1 MSFELAQHAMSRDP
15 ILIALAQN
23 GPFRLQ
29 CDKATIWSVD
39 GLSQHVVAE
48 AGPLSALCSP
58 QQPSSHATSLNQL
71 IKESLHVFTAATTPT
86 DDTSDTIV
94 NHTRHVIRDVSS
106 RESLKFTSSVVTSY
120 AAVPIL
126 GACGQLLGCYC
137 VTDKDIRDDFSAE
150 QTYTVLDDVAC
161 AISQYL
167 GQQATASSRPRGRC
181 DRQTPILND
190 ASSLSPDSSE
200 RSLFTGS
207 SCDDTTPLTTPNEAP
222 EFTFDLPMPAKPD
235 HPSTP
240 TTFPLSSSS
249 NATEGVPTTVGQAM
263 KSDFVSSLS
272 HELRSPLHGCLAA
285 AELLR
290 ETKLDATQTDLVTMV
305 QACSSTL
312 LYTLNHVL
320 DFSKINDSEAA
331 KDGRRRAS
339 DISPSKASQNIFG
352 QTSEDYLCRLTQ
364 DVVEG
369 VHFGHTMQEAAHN
382 KTTST
387 PLGHHA
393 ESHLDPAMLLDEA
406 VGHSHTS
413 DGVAVFLFMES
424 HEAWFSMICAGAWK
438 RLVMNLFGNSLKF
451 CSAGHIEVTLKMIPD
466 PKNPRRRMAHLMVLD
481 TGIGMREEFSKHGI
495 FQPFVQENPLVNGTG
510 LGLHI
515 VKRIVDDMQGTIQV
529 QSTLGSGTRF
539 DVTIPIVELETPP
552 SETPLDG
559 GQILDP
565 PGILHNRTICLLTS
579 TQGASGHADSR
590 RTPLVHSYVRNIAE
604 DWYHM
609 NVFEA
614 DMSADVEADLYVA
627 EASDFA
633 MHACTNDQLSR
644 IRSQQRRT
652 VIVGTPSQ
660 LAQVEREFSANVVEL
675 SYPLG
680 PRALVRAL
688 YAALDRPD
696 DLVFPTP
703 PAAAANTLPGYM
715 ELDPIEPQPKDLP
728 AAKQEAIHPDPTQ
741 QHLLLV
747 DDNAINLKLLS
758 TFVKKLNFNAE
769 TAIDGQDALTKYKS
783 WSKKHA
789 FTTILM
795 DISMPKM
802 NGFESSRAIRE
813 FEVENGLQPA
823 KIIALTALS
832 SEASRREAEA
842 NGIDD
847 FQMKPVSLKTLKG
860 LFPEAA

>member
-1 MSFELAQHAMSRDP
+1 
-15 ILIALAQN
+15 
-23 GPFRLQ
+23 
-29 CDKATIWSVD
+29 
-39 GLSQHVVAE
+39 
-48 AGPLSALCSP
+48 
-58 QQPSSHATSLNQL
+58 
-71 IKESLHVFTAATTPT
+71 
-86 DDTSDTIV
+86 
-94 NHTRHVIRDVSS
+94 
-106 RESLKFTSSVVTSY
+106 
-120 AAVPIL
+120 
-126 GACGQLLGCYC
+126 
-137 VTDKDIRDDFSAE
+137 
-150 QTYTVLDDVAC
+150 
-161 AISQYL
+161 
-167 GQQATASSRPRGRC
+167 
-181 DRQTPILND
+181 
-190 ASSLSPDSSE
+190 
-200 RSLFTGS
+200 
-207 SCDDTTPLTTPNEAP
+207 
-222 EFTFDLPMPAKPD
+222 
-235 HPSTP
+235 
-240 TTFPLSSSS
+240 
-249 NATEGVPTTVGQAM
+249 
-263 KSDFVSSLS
+263 
-272 HELRSPLHGCLAA
+272 
-285 AELLR
+285 
-290 ETKLDATQTDLVTMV
+290 MV

-320 DFSKINDSEAA
+320 DYSKVNDAQVSGGSRRRDSE
-331 KDGRRRAS
+331 
-339 DISPSKASQNIFG
+339 ISTSKASQNIFG

-369 VHFGHTMQEAAHN
+369 VHFGHIMQEAAHN
-382 KTTST
+382 KTSST
-387 PLGHHA
+387 PLGDHA

-406 VGHSHTS
+406 VDSSSSSHSHTS

-466 PKNPRRRMAHLMVLD
+466 PKNPQKRMAHLMVLD
-481 TGIGMREEFSKHGI
+481 TGIGMGEEFSKHGI
-495 FQPFVQENPLVNGTG
+495 FQPFVQENSLVNGTG

-539 DVTIPIVELETPP
+539 DVTIPIVELGTPP

-565 PGILHNRTICLLTS
+565 PGILRNRTICLLS
-579 TQGASGHADSR
+579 SIQESNGHADSR
-590 RTPLVHSYVRNIAE
+590 RTPLVHSYVKNIAE
-604 DWYHM
+604 GWYHM
-609 NVFEA
+609 NVIEA
-614 DMSADVEADLYVA
+614 DMSADVKADVYVA
-627 EASDFA
+627 EASDFV
-633 MHACTNDQLSR
+633 MHARTNDQFSK
-644 IRSQQRRT
+644 IKSQQRRT

-660 LAQVEREFSANVVEL
+660 LAQVGRECPGNVVEL

-715 ELDPIEPQPKDLP
+715 DLDPIEPQPKDLP
-728 AAKQEAIHPDPTQ
+728 AAKQEASHTDPTQ

-769 TAIDGQDALTKYKS
+769 TAIDGQDALTKYKN
-783 WSKKHA
+783 WSKKHT

-813 FEVENGLQPA
+813 FEVQNGLQPA

-842 NGIDD
+842 SGIDD